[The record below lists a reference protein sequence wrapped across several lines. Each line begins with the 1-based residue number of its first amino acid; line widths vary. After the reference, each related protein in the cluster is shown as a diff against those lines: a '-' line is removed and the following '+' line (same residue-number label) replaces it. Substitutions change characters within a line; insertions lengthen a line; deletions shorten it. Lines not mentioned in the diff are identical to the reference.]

1 MRDKVV
7 LENEERRERGPKVGH
22 NVLYKEVQKRLASR
36 LILALGTE
44 GKKSFV
50 QKNPHTEFS
59 KLEFREVVT
68 LAKTSFEK
76 TISITYEMYK
86 LFTRTQ
92 YAGNSLESFHA
103 ALTAQAATVELATPE
118 DELVSDLFISKTKNT
133 VLQGILT
140 FRDVFIKQGPE
151 TSAKV

>member
-1 MRDKVV
+1 MS
-7 LENEERRERGPKVGH
+7 
-22 NVLYKEVQKRLASR
+22 EVQRWGTSCSTMKSKATRLETIPSIR
-36 LILALGTE
+36 DRTE
-44 GKKSFV
+44 EKLV

-59 KLEFREVVT
+59 KLEFREMVT

-76 TISITYEMYK
+76 TISITYEMYQ

-92 YAGNSLESFHA
+92 DAGNSLESFHA
-103 ALTAQAATVELATPE
+103 ALTAQAATSELATPE

-140 FRDVFIKQGPE
+140 FRDVFTRRGPE